1 MVTPERLREIL
12 SYDAETGD
20 LIWKHRE
27 PKTRGDN
34 IFNAKYAGKIAFSYI
49 GTEGYRYGCINGH
62 GRLAAHRV
70 IWAIVHN
77 VWPEFI
83 DHINGNRSD
92 NRLINLREVTK
103 SQNAQNQKCRSDN
116 TSGMM
121 GVNWSAQ
128 HGRWRVRVQVNGRR
142 VHVGMFDTVEK
153 AKEAKIKAE
162 KTHGYGPNHN
172 RVSP

>member
-12 SYDAETGD
+12 HYNPETGD
-20 LIWKHRE
+20 LVWKRRE

-34 IFNAKYAGKIAFSYI
+34 VFNAKYAGKIAFAYI
-49 GTEGYRYGCINGH
+49 GSEGYRYGCINGH

-70 IWAIVHN
+70 IWAIVHG
-77 VWPEFI
+77 VFPEFI

-92 NRLINLREVTK
+92 NRLANLRAVTK

-121 GVNWSAQ
+121 GVNWSNQ
-128 HGRWRVRVQVNGRR
+128 HNRWRVRIQHNGKR
-142 VHVGMFDTVEK
+142 VHVGMYDCIEEAKAAKQTVE
-153 AKEAKIKAE
+153 
-162 KTHGYGPNHN
+162 TQLGYGPNHN
-172 RVSP
+172 T